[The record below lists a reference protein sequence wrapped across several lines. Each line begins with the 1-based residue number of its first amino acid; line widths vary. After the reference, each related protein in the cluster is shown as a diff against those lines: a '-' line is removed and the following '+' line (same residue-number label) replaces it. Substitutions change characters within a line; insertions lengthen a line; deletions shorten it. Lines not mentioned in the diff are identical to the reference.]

1 MTGKGNNRK
10 QNKKGSRKGRT
21 NPHANLGMQVQ
32 VPQLR
37 VRLPYYYFGTLVE
50 AAVGVGAAYTFA
62 INDVF
67 DPDFTGGGL
76 QPLGLDQ
83 YAQFYGRY
91 RVCSAKAVVSFSSRT
106 GSPIVV
112 GAYFSPQSTLPA
124 VPSAWPVV
132 NNSAKSALIAAN
144 TGGLSAV
151 QFNMAKSLPD
161 MFGVTRS
168 EFLNEMDFA
177 ALVTN
182 SPVRRGYLHVFTIG
196 RAGVSTTDFTA
207 TLYMDVEFSQ
217 PVSLSLS

>member
-1 MTGKGNNRK
+1 MGKGKNHK
-10 QNKKGSRKGRT
+10 KTCKGSRGNRK

-37 VRLPYYYFGTLVE
+37 VRLPYFYNGTLTE
-50 AAVGVGAAYTFA
+50 AAAGLGIFYTFA
-62 INDVF
+62 INSVF

-91 RVCSAKAVVSFSSRT
+91 RVTSSRAIVEFSSRT
-106 GSPIVV
+106 GSPIIV

-124 VPSAWPVV
+124 APNSWPVV
-132 NNSAKSALIAAN
+132 NKSAVSKLIAAN
-144 TGGLSAV
+144 SGGLSTASF
-151 QFNMAKSLPD
+151 QMRQALPD
-161 MFGVTRS
+161 LFGVTRS

-177 ALVTN
+177 ALNTN
-182 SPVRRGYLHVFTIG
+182 SPVRQGYLHVFTIG
-196 RAGVSTTDFTA
+196 RAGVSVTDFA
-207 TLYMDVEFSQ
+207 IRLYFDVEFSQ